1 MSIARNSSKSISP
14 SEFLKICFSHSASN
28 GSGAIR
34 SDQIRSDQIRS
45 DHSADHSVNIDR
57 LVRISEGI
65 NTQHFGQILH
75 QITSAAQVIS
85 SQFSEEML
93 LDSKEKRAS
102 LQLFSTCG
110 SFVVYLL
117 KGFNTSDQIRSD
129 QIRSDQIKSRCRSD
143 KTRWDQIG
151 SDRITVQ
158 IRSDQTRPDQI
169 AMQIV
174 LRRTTYR
181 FSPSPGKDVMIH
193 VKKGKTCAV
202 KGCRA

>member
-14 SEFLKICFSHSASN
+14 SEFLKICFSHSVSN

-85 SQFSEEML
+85 SQFSEENAPRQQT
-93 LDSKEKRAS
+93 KEIQFATFFYLR
-102 LQLFSTCG
+102 QLCCLFIER
-110 SFVVYLL
+110 FQHVR
-117 KGFNTSDQIRSD
+117 SDQIRSD
-129 QIRSDQIKSRCRSD
+129 QIRSDQI
-143 KTRWDQIG
+143 
-151 SDRITVQ
+151 TVQ
-158 IRSDQTRPDQI
+158 IR
-169 AMQIV
+169 
-174 LRRTTYR
+174 
-181 FSPSPGKDVMIH
+181 
-193 VKKGKTCAV
+193 
-202 KGCRA
+202 